1 MAVLEVSQEASFEE
15 GHIDDGYAKFLVVV
29 GTTSAVDPERSVC
42 PPLCQNCVHEAL
54 I

>member
-1 MAVLEVSQEASFEE
+1 MAALEVSQEANFEE
-15 GHIDDGYAKFLVVV
+15 GHIDDGYEKFLVVV
-29 GTTSAVDPERSVC
+29 GTTSVVDLERSFC